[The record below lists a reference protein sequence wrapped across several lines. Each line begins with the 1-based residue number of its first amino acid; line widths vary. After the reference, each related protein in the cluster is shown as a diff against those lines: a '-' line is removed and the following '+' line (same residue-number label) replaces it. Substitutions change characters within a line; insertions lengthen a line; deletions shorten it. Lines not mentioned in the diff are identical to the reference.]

1 MTRLLTYFW
10 LALLLAVSAHA
21 AELRA
26 PAQVKAGSALS
37 LTSDGSGEA
46 TFYLVGPASVSK
58 RKVQL
63 GGGIPIQSNEVQHA
77 GRYTAVVCSGG
88 DCASANF
95 YVVAADASKL
105 SLLVHPSRVR
115 VATPNS
121 ISAVAFVFDKFHNL
135 VLSASNVEFKAI
147 PQQGTALT
155 HSQPTSNGV
164 AWIRLTSAAKEGP
177 AKIGAS
183 VANAS

>member
-26 PAQVKAGSALS
+26 PAQVNAGSALS
-37 LTSDGSGEA
+37 LTSGGSGEA
-46 TFYLVGPASVSK
+46 TLYLVGPASVSK

-147 PQQGTALT
+147 PRRGSHRCGLRRS
-155 HSQPTSNGV
+155 HG
-164 AWIRLTSAAKEGP
+164 K
-177 AKIGAS
+177 
-183 VANAS
+183 

>member
-46 TFYLVGPASVSK
+46 TLYLGGPASVSK

-63 GGGIPIQSNEVQHA
+63 GGGIPIQSNEVQNA
-77 GRYTAVVCSGG
+77 GRYTAVVYSGG
-88 DCASANF
+88 DCSSANF
-95 YVVAADASKL
+95 YVVASDSSIL
-105 SLLVHPSRVR
+105 SLLVHPSSAR
-115 VATPNS
+115 VATTNTINS
-121 ISAVAFVFDKFHNL
+121 EA
-135 VLSASNVEFKAI
+135 
-147 PQQGTALT
+147 
-155 HSQPTSNGV
+155 
-164 AWIRLTSAAKEGP
+164 
-177 AKIGAS
+177 
-183 VANAS
+183 